1 MPTAVVSGVSGVTG
15 RAVAAELVSRGWR
28 VLGLSRRPPSEPG
41 LGEHRAVDLSDP
53 AAAAQ
58 GLGDLTEASHLFHCA
73 FDGRDDY
80 GDQVAPNLALLV
92 NAAEAL
98 SAASPVFAHVNLM
111 QGTKVYGSHIGP
123 FDTPARE
130 DDPRHMPPNFYYD
143 QEDYLRAGAEAGRWS
158 WSASRPHAVC
168 GFALGMPMNLA
179 MGLGVY
185 AAISAELGLPLRFPG
200 TAGAWEAL
208 YQVCDARHLA
218 RAAVWM
224 ATDPACANEAF
235 NVVNGEPF
243 RWRRLWPGLAEALAL
258 PAGPPK
264 YLPLARFMADKAPL
278 WDRIVARH
286 GLQPIAYEDAAAW
299 PFLDY
304 VWATD
309 WDCVSSMRK
318 ARTFGF
324 REEVDDAEMFA
335 RLFAAFREARALP

>member
-15 RAVAAELVSRGWR
+15 RAVAAELVARGWR
-28 VLGLSRRPPSEPG
+28 VLGLSRTPPTDAG

-53 AAAAQ
+53 ARAAE
-58 GLGDLTEASHLFHCA
+58 GLADLTDATHLFHCA
-73 FDGRDDY
+73 FDGRGDY
-80 GDQVAPNLALLV
+80 AAQVAPNLALLV

-98 SAASPVFAHVNLM
+98 AAVAAAPLHVNLM

-123 FDTPARE
+123 FETPARE

-143 QEDYLRAGAEAGRWS
+143 QEDYLRAGAARGRWT
-158 WSASRPHAVC
+158 WTAARPHAVC
-168 GFALGMPMNLA
+168 GFALGTPMNLA

-200 TAGAWEAL
+200 TAGAWNAL
-208 YQVCDARHLA
+208 YQVVDAAHLA

-235 NVVNGEPF
+235 NIVNGEPF
-243 RWRRLWPGLAEALAL
+243 RWRRLWPGLAEALNL

-264 YLPLARFMADKAPL
+264 YLPLTQFMADKAPL

-286 GLQPIAYEDAAAW
+286 GLQPIPYAQAAAW

-318 ARTFGF
+318 ARRFGF
-324 REEVDDAEMFA
+324 RDEVDDAEMFA
-335 RLFAAFREARALP
+335 RLFAALREARALP